1 MQTPTK
7 TPAQQAAIAAIAQ
20 LSAKLAMPT
29 DAPKTRPD
37 LVTVESLQAKVLTAE
52 QLDGIAHMQE
62 AIMLIAELESRVNRI
77 AIGCGLFDVR
87 LFLAEVGLLA
97 GQLENKL
104 FDSGVAAAKLRN
116 GQDAAKIAGRAAA

>member
-1 MQTPTK
+1 MQSA
-7 TPAQQAAIAAIAQ
+7 AQQAAMAAIAQ
-20 LSAKLAMPT
+20 LSAKMAMPK
-29 DAPKTRPD
+29 DEAPKVRPD
-37 LVTVESLQAKVLTAE
+37 LVSVASLQAKILNAE
-52 QLDGIAHMQE
+52 QLDGIAQIQE
-62 AIMLIAELESRVNRI
+62 AIQLIAELESRVNRI

-116 GQDAAKIAGRAAA
+116 GQQAAKIAGRAAA